1 MTPTS
6 TMRPRS
12 LPVLLA
18 ASVLALLL
26 AGCGTGG
33 KLGGV
38 NVTVVDVRSAEP
50 ALLETKAVVTLR
62 YVNENVVP
70 LGISG
75 SRHKLSIN
83 GTAVGQAVSNAAVG
97 LPPLST
103 ATQEV
108 TLLINNLAVVSM
120 LQELSRRPQAS
131 YRIESTLFVD
141 AGDDRLDIK
150 THAEGVV
157 DLSAL
162 QGLQAPPR

>member
-1 MTPTS
+1 
-6 TMRPRS
+6 MRPRT
-12 LPVLLA
+12 LTALLA
-18 ASVLALLL
+18 TALVALLL
-26 AGCGTGG
+26 SACASGG

-38 NVTVVDVRSAEP
+38 TVSVVDVRSAEP
-50 ALLETKAVVTLR
+50 ALLETKAVVTVR
-62 YVNENVVP
+62 YTNENVVP

-75 SRHKLSIN
+75 SRHRLFIN
-83 GTAVGQAVSNAAVG
+83 GTAVGLAVSNAAVG
-97 LPPLST
+97 LPPLSS

-108 TLLINNLAVVSM
+108 TVLINNLAAVSM

-150 THAEGVV
+150 TQADGVV

-162 QGLQAPPR
+162 QGLQVPAR

>member
-1 MTPTS
+1 
-6 TMRPRS
+6 MRTRT
-12 LPVLLA
+12 LLTLLA
-18 ASVLALLL
+18 SLTLLL
-26 AGCGTGG
+26 HLSGCAGTG

-38 NVTVVDVRSAEP
+38 NVSVVDVRSAEP

-62 YVNENVVP
+62 YLNENVVP
-70 LGISG
+70 IGISG
-75 SRHKLSIN
+75 SRHRLSIN
-83 GTAVGQAVSNAAVG
+83 GTSVGQAVSNAPVG

-108 TLLINNLAVVSM
+108 TLLIDNLAVVSM

-131 YRIESTLFVD
+131 YRIESTLFVE

-150 THAEGVV
+150 TQSEGVV

-162 QGLQAPPR
+162 EGLRAPSPR